1 MTKRK
6 NSKRDPK
13 PTGRPS
19 AYTTKVGDLICAL
32 LAEGKSLRT
41 ICALKK
47 MPHLSTVLLWVVKGE
62 RGDEQYRAFSEQ
74 YSRAREAQME
84 ALLDEVVEI
93 SDDDRNDYGFKEGED
108 KDGKGAKPCIMPDNI
123 NRAKLRIET
132 RFKYASKMHRRKFGE
147 KTTLEHQGKDGKDL
161 PAPQNT
167 VIYIP
172 ANGRETPEAT

>member
-1 MTKRK
+1 
-6 NSKRDPK
+6 
-13 PTGRPS
+13 
-19 AYTTKVGDLICAL
+19 
-32 LAEGKSLRT
+32 
-41 ICALKK
+41 

-62 RGDEQYRAFSEQ
+62 RGDEHYQAFSEQ

-132 RFKYASKMHRRKFGE
+132 RFKYASKMHRRKFGDKLTQDVTVTHTHE
-147 KTTLEHQGKDGKDL
+147 QQLEQLDNADDAAREG
-161 PAPQNT
+161 NT
-167 VIYIP
+167 P
-172 ANGRETPEAT
+172 PSAG